1 MGIVA
6 REFGS
11 LITAMVTGFDADG
24 ELDLG
29 ATVEVAKFLQASGNT
44 ALVVTGTTGE
54 ASTLTDSE
62 KIALW
67 EAVSHNVTIPVL
79 AGAGS
84 NDTPH
89 SVHMTKA
96 ATQVGV
102 AGILAVAPYYN
113 RPPQSGILGHFEAV
127 ASATTLP
134 VIVYDIPVRTGRKV
148 APETL
153 YQLVAR
159 APNVLALK
167 DAAGNPA
174 ATAEICAQLG
184 SKFDIYSGD
193 DALTLPLLSIGAS
206 GVIGVATHWASR
218 FFAAMMDSFAQ
229 GEVSRATAINAALFG
244 SYNYE
249 TSESA
254 PNPIPTKVMMRQ
266 LGFAVGQCRL
276 PLGAPREGLE
286 LEAARVLAE
295 LKGAG
300 EDLMIKADF

>member
-11 LITAMVTGFDADG
+11 LITAMVTAFDADG

-29 ATVEVAKFLQASGNT
+29 ATVEVAKFLEASGNS
-44 ALVVTGTTGE
+44 ALVLTGTTGE

-62 KIALW
+62 KIAIW
-67 EAVSHNVTIPVL
+67 EAVANNVTIPVI
-79 AGAGS
+79 AGSGS

-89 SVHMTKA
+89 SAHMTRA
-96 ATQVGV
+96 ASETGV
-102 AGILAVAPYYN
+102 AAILAVAPYYN
-113 RPPQSGILGHFEAV
+113 RPPQSGILGHFEAI
-127 ASATTLP
+127 ASSTSLP
-134 VIVYDIPVRTGRKV
+134 VIIYDIPIRTGRKV
-148 APETL
+148 AAETL

-159 APNVLALK
+159 NTNVVALK
-167 DAAGNPA
+167 DAAGSPA
-174 ATAEICAQLG
+174 ATAEVAAHLGAQ
-184 SKFDIYSGD
+184 FDIYSGD
-193 DALTLPLLSIGAS
+193 DSLTLPLLSIGAA
-206 GVIGVATHWASR
+206 GVIGVATHWASP
-218 FFAAMMDSFAQ
+218 FFAEMIAAFAR
-229 GEVSRATAINAALFG
+229 GDTSRAIAVNAALFG

-266 LGFAVGQCRL
+266 LGFSVGACRL

-286 LEAARVLAE
+286 IEAARVLAE

-300 EDLMIKADF
+300 EDLMIKANF